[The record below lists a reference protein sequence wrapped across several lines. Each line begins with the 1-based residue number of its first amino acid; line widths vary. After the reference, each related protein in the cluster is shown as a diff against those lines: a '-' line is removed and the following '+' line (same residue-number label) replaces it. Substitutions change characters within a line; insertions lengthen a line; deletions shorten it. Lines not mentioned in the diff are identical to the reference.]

1 MNSIRSIFDG
11 VISRGGY
18 DLTGMLARVDEYHV
32 AGRLTDEER
41 DALYQE
47 ARAHA
52 QPVYDVQAEIEALWA
67 AVRALQ
73 TQPSEPDEP
82 ADEWPA
88 FVQPTGAHDAYFNG
102 DKITF
107 EGAHY
112 VCIAPEGTACVWSP
126 AAYPAYWEQQA

>member
-88 FVQPTGAHDAYFNG
+88 FVQPTGAHDAYQVG

-107 EGAHY
+107 NGQRY
-112 VCIAPEGTACVWSP
+112 VCKLANCVWSP
-126 AAYPAYWEQQA
+126 DVYPTGWQEVTN

>member
-47 ARAHA
+47 VRAHA

-82 ADEWPA
+82 ADEWPE
-88 FVQPTGAHDAYFNG
+88 FVQPTGRTDAYKIG
-102 DKITF
+102 DKITYN
-107 EGAHY
+107 GQHY
-112 VCIAPEGTACVWSP
+112 ICKMDGCVWTP
-126 AAYPAYWEQQA
+126 DAYPAGWEVQA